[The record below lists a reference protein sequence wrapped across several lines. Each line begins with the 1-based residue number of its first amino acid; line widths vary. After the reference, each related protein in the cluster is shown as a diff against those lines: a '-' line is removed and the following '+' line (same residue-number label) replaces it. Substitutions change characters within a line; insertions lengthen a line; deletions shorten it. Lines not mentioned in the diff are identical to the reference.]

1 MVLFGRSAAVT
12 PYPAPINTMAMIDPM
27 MILRRRFRPC
37 FPFPLPTPLFDMLG
51 LQPRHSL
58 LITYTPDH
66 REMFPAGLDV
76 GICGIVPKP
85 QATAGGPRWKFLA
98 REVQG
103 WQANTCRAPRGS
115 GPHGRDFSPPGG
127 TFIRVLYRAEYSRP

>member
-12 PYPAPINTMAMIDPM
+12 PYPAPINTTRIIDPI
-27 MILRRRFRPC
+27 MIRRRRFRPC

-51 LQPRHSL
+51 LQPQYWPL
-58 LITYTPDH
+58 MTYTPGIQ
-66 REMFPAGLDV
+66 EMFPAGLDV

-98 REVQG
+98 WEGQG
-103 WQANTCRAPRGS
+103 R
-115 GPHGRDFSPPGG
+115 
-127 TFIRVLYRAEYSRP
+127 

>member
-1 MVLFGRSAAVT
+1 MPLALFFTSTFASGWILPVATTERARSPRSTEASFEGSMVLFGRSAAVT
-12 PYPAPINTMAMIDPM
+12 PYPAPINTTPIMDPM

-51 LQPRHSL
+51 LQPQYWPLMS
-58 LITYTPDH
+58 YAPGH

-85 QATAGGPRWKFLA
+85 QATAGGPR
-98 REVQG
+98 
-103 WQANTCRAPRGS
+103 
-115 GPHGRDFSPPGG
+115 
-127 TFIRVLYRAEYSRP
+127 